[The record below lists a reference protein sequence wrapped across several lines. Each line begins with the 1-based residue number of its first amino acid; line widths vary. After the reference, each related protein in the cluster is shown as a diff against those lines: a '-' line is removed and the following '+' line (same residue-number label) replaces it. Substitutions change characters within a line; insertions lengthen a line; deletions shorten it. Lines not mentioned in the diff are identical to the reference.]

1 MIALFRKNRRPTPA
15 HPLEARSKTGAND
28 YRGERKPGLKCA
40 PARTDGVF
48 RQAIE
53 TGRTRLLIT
62 GAVMALAFAAVSG
75 RLVEVAA
82 LADPHE
88 PRSVHAVRTTE
99 VQTERAAI
107 VDRNGKLLA
116 TSLRTVG
123 LSANLRKLLDP
134 VEAAEKLA
142 SVLPE
147 LDANRLSA
155 KLSRDAN
162 FAWIHRNLTPRQQ
175 HQINSLGIPGLEFHD
190 REARV
195 YPQGRLLSHILGY
208 TDVDNRGLSGLE
220 RSFDEA
226 LRTSDKP
233 LRLSIDLRMQHA
245 LHEELK
251 NAIDEFQAVGGAGV
265 IMDVKTG
272 EVAAMVSMPDF
283 DPNHPTADPS
293 AARFNRATL
302 GVYELGSTFKIFNT
316 AMALD
321 AGTVTMAGG
330 YDASEPLKISRYRIS
345 DYHAENRWLS
355 VPEIFIHSSNIG
367 SAKMALEVG
376 PAGQKAFM
384 QKMGF
389 LDRLA
394 LEIPETGTP
403 QYPKTWRP
411 INTMTISFGHG
422 ISVTPLHL
430 ASGVASML
438 NGGHQVTPT
447 LMKRYAPVKGPQ
459 IIKREV
465 SDAVRKL
472 MRLNTLEGSG
482 KNAAV
487 PGYLVGGKT
496 GTAEKVGASGGYKRK
511 ALISSFVA
519 AFPMTDPRYVVYAVL
534 DEPKGT
540 KATFGYATGGWV
552 AAPLVGRVIERIAPM
567 AGISPVNPQDPDIRH
582 ALAIMPPKS
591 EQKRLASFTATMTA
605 AIGTE

>member
-1 MIALFRKNRRPTPA
+1 
-15 HPLEARSKTGAND
+15 
-28 YRGERKPGLKCA
+28 
-40 PARTDGVF
+40 
-48 RQAIE
+48 
-53 TGRTRLLIT
+53 
-62 GAVMALAFAAVSG
+62 
-75 RLVEVAA
+75 
-82 LADPHE
+82 
-88 PRSVHAVRTTE
+88 
-99 VQTERAAI
+99 
-107 VDRNGKLLA
+107 
-116 TSLRTVG
+116 
-123 LSANLRKLLDP
+123 
-134 VEAAEKLA
+134 
-142 SVLPE
+142 
-147 LDANRLSA
+147 
-155 KLSRDAN
+155 
-162 FAWIHRNLTPRQQ
+162 
-175 HQINSLGIPGLEFHD
+175 
-190 REARV
+190 
-195 YPQGRLLSHILGY
+195 
-208 TDVDNRGLSGLE
+208 
-220 RSFDEA
+220 
-226 LRTSDKP
+226 
-233 LRLSIDLRMQHA
+233 
-245 LHEELK
+245 
-251 NAIDEFQAVGGAGV
+251 
-265 IMDVKTG
+265 
-272 EVAAMVSMPDF
+272 
-283 DPNHPTADPS
+283 
-293 AARFNRATL
+293 
-302 GVYELGSTFKIFNT
+302 
-316 AMALD
+316 
-321 AGTVTMAGG
+321 
-330 YDASEPLKISRYRIS
+330 
-345 DYHAENRWLS
+345 
-355 VPEIFIHSSNIG
+355 
-367 SAKMALEVG
+367 MALEVG